1 MDGSGG
7 KGSFVIYIY
16 ITLQEREVEVLV
28 NYDHPIVEIE
38 ARKKKEV
45 DDEQQGSSRVEG
57 EILHEAAA
65 ICELSDAELFKHWFP
80 CLRAFSRTSI
90 NGLSTGRY
98 RGSPGSMTAQ

>member
-7 KGSFVIYIY
+7 KESFVLYIY

-45 DDEQQGSSRVEG
+45 DDEQQRSSQVEG
-57 EILHEAAA
+57 EIYMKLLRSANRATQSFLN
-65 ICELSDAELFKHWFP
+65 IGFP
-80 CLRAFSRTSI
+80 VSVHSLAR
-90 NGLSTGRY
+90 L
-98 RGSPGSMTAQ
+98 